1 MGKTRRELEYELK
14 LFVSGA
20 SPNSARAITN
30 LQAILETHLPGRYSL
45 TVTDVLQETA
55 VAQQEQIIALPLLLK
70 VSPEPRRKMIGD
82 MSNTQKVLEGLG
94 LTDK

>member
-1 MGKTRRELEYELK
+1 MRRAKREFEYELK

-30 LQAILETHLPGRYSL
+30 LQTILETHLSGRYSL
-45 TVTDVLQETA
+45 TITDVRQEAA
-55 VAQQEQIIALPLLLK
+55 VAVQEQIIALPLLIK
-70 VSPEPRRKMIGD
+70 VKPEPSRKMIGD
-82 MSNTQKVLEGLG
+82 MSNTQKVLDGLG

>member
-1 MGKTRRELEYELK
+1 MSKAKRELEYELK

-30 LQAILETHLPGRYSL
+30 LQAILETHLSGRYSL
-45 TVTDVLQETA
+45 TVTDVWQETA
-55 VAQQEQIIALPLLLK
+55 VAEQEQIVALPLLIK
-70 VSPEPRRKMIGD
+70 VSPEPRRRMVGD